1 MAVKVL
7 IVDDESLIVMST
19 QMVLESIGYEVAAA
33 LDGQEALEKAA
44 SESPD
49 LILLDIMM
57 PGMDG
62 WETLERLK
70 ADPATSPIPVIV
82 FTAREHSKGR
92 QRSVEMGA
100 VEYFRKPFE
109 PDDLIELVEKHATQ
123 PSPARG
129 N

>member
-1 MAVKVL
+1 MPVKVL
-7 IVDDESLIVMST
+7 IVDDENLIVMST
-19 QMVLESIGYEVAAA
+19 QMVLESIGYEVVAA

-70 ADPATSPIPVIV
+70 ADPETAPIPVIV

-92 QRSVEMGA
+92 QRSIEMGA

-109 PDDLIELVEKHATQ
+109 PDDLIELVEQHTA
-123 PSPARG
+123 PSPAAPS